1 MGNIP
6 LSGTYSSQGHPVNI
20 RWATGRLD
28 DTPQQKEPMYCVVQV
43 NNAYNSP
50 DAKGNPRWI
59 AHRVP
64 QVIVQ
69 FYNGASGELLYA
81 EAVAAH

>member
-1 MGNIP
+1 
-6 LSGTYSSQGHPVNI
+6 
-20 RWATGRLD
+20 
-28 DTPQQKEPMYCVVQV
+28 V